1 MSTQRKRGK
10 CFELPLLRY
19 VDGIKLVRLR
29 LLELHPEC
37 VDMIETVYSKLCME
51 LESQL
56 SLPDPG
62 SRIVE
67 SVPKSKLMILKD
79 KKIFTDP
86 TILTM
91 NWLVI
96 LGAVLT
102 LKDEACRPFW
112 NASCVEKSKRLWFP
126 IETDYVDSRSSL
138 SNSYASRMIQN
149 SWFSIKQSIN
159 PQMKSSQMMFSQSSM
174 FSHAEK
180 WEKGG
185 IRVRKIK
192 LLLSPHQ
199 RHILERWAGTT
210 RYVYNRCLARVKND
224 STLNNDKGY
233 DRLRTECI
241 TELNNTIIREG
252 TVPDPTKPFL
262 YDWEL
267 ETPKDIRAAALFDV
281 KKAYKTAFSNLKNG
295 NINHFDLNPR
305 LKKYGNEQSMEVPH
319 TAIKLV
325 RKDGKNKSLRIY
337 PRYMKDPIKMDK
349 RDLYGL
355 NIEKIK
361 HACRLKKENNV
372 WILCIP
378 IDVKP
383 KIDRNKQPKNCAI
396 DPGVRKFAVVYSEDR
411 LTQIITDHDK
421 LKKYTDM
428 MDNLQK
434 MRDRSLI
441 RNQTYKR
448 CRMKIQRKINNLVD
462 DLHHKTTKFLTEQ
475 YTDVLLPSYET
486 QVMVRS
492 NKLSKETKRTM
503 MNLSSYKFQQRLIH
517 KGKIN
522 GCLIQICNEAFTS
535 QTCGYCGNKKKT
547 SDEIIQ
553 CDSCHNKFDRDVNG
567 SRNIYLKHI

>member
-1 MSTQRKRGK
+1 
-10 CFELPLLRY
+10 
-19 VDGIKLVRLR
+19 
-29 LLELHPEC
+29 
-37 VDMIETVYSKLCME
+37 
-51 LESQL
+51 
-56 SLPDPG
+56 
-62 SRIVE
+62 
-67 SVPKSKLMILKD
+67 
-79 KKIFTDP
+79 
-86 TILTM
+86 
-91 NWLVI
+91 
-96 LGAVLT
+96 
-102 LKDEACRPFW
+102 
-112 NASCVEKSKRLWFP
+112 
-126 IETDYVDSRSSL
+126 
-138 SNSYASRMIQN
+138 
-149 SWFSIKQSIN
+149 
-159 PQMKSSQMMFSQSSM
+159 
-174 FSHAEK
+174 
-180 WEKGG
+180 
-185 IRVRKIK
+185 
-192 LLLSPHQ
+192 
-199 RHILERWAGTT
+199 
-210 RYVYNRCLARVKND
+210 
-224 STLNNDKGY
+224 LNNDKGY

-305 LKKYGNEQSMEVPH
+305 LKRYGNEQSMEVPH
-319 TAIKLV
+319 TAIKFV

-383 KIDRNKQPKNCAI
+383 KIDRNKQPKKCAI

-411 LTQIITDHDK
+411 LTQIIPDHDK